1 MEERERKYFFLL
13 LIYMDIDMIDVFVHK
28 NLVRQWISYNFK
40 TYFSTI
46 MLGISVL

>member
-13 LIYMDIDMIDVFVHK
+13 LIYMDIDVIDVFVHK
-28 NLVRQWISYNFK
+28 NLSTDVLSYNFK

-46 MLGISVL
+46 MSGISVL